1 MYEMKIQVRY
11 SEVDQSGVARLHQ
24 ILEYF
29 QDCGMFQSEE
39 LGLGVEEDQK
49 NHRAWYL
56 IAWNV
61 KIIRHPKMSEHI
73 TVTTQAYK
81 MRGFYGY
88 RRYSILDEEGE
99 AIVLAEAIWILMD
112 TKKMLPM
119 KVSKEI
125 ADIYVEK
132 DADTTVRIN
141 RKIDD
146 NGEWKQQESIE
157 VTKQYLDSNNHVNNT
172 VYALWSEH
180 VSGIVGKIVN
190 VKAEEDVLSE
200 NVNVKEVRIDYR
212 KAAMF
217 KETIQVFT
225 QQQENIF
232 KVKYIK
238 PDGEVAALVEMILQ
252 KQEEK

>member
-1 MYEMKIQVRY
+1 MFSIVAPQVRGKCA
-11 SEVDQSGVARLHQ
+11 EDNIFAANNRAVALADE
-24 ILEYF
+24 IGN
-29 QDCGMFQSEE
+29 DKVING
-39 LGLGVEEDQK
+39 
-49 NHRAWYL
+49 
-56 IAWNV
+56 
-61 KIIRHPKMSEHI
+61 
-73 TVTTQAYK
+73 TV
-81 MRGFYGY
+81 G
-88 RRYSILDEEGE
+88 SILDEEGE

-172 VYALWSEH
+172 VYALWSE
-180 VSGIVGKIVN
+180 
-190 VKAEEDVLSE
+190 DVLSE